1 MGIVLFKN
9 TDFYEVN
16 IIATFILLVIC
27 QDKLILD
34 WRNLGLLD
42 YPYIFL
48 LLKNHVQMWVSNI
61 TQQALKEHLFVHLS
75 ILIKLDCIV
84 CFSHHNKNYRS
95 SIIKNYLNIIL

>member
-34 WRNLGLLD
+34 WSNLGLLD

-48 LLKNHVQMWVSNI
+48 KNHVQMGASSI
-61 TQQALKEHLFVHLS
+61 TQQALEEHLFVHLS
-75 ILIKLDCIV
+75 ILIALDCIV
-84 CFSHHNKNYRS
+84 CFSTT
-95 SIIKNYLNIIL
+95 IKTTDLQS